1 MERRDWETLILALEN
16 LGLRVE
22 RLDELNGRITV
33 RIPNLGEKI
42 SYHLQ
47 KQ

>member
-22 RLDELNGRITV
+22 HLEESSGRITV
-33 RIPNLGEKI
+33 RIPLLGEKET
-42 SYHLQ
+42 YHL
-47 KQ
+47 

>member
-22 RLDELNGRITV
+22 HLDSQNGKITV
-33 RIPNLGEKI
+33 RVPNLGEKAT
-42 SYHLQ
+42 YHL
-47 KQ
+47 

>member
-22 RLDELNGRITV
+22 HLDASNGRITV
-33 RIPNLGEKI
+33 RIPALGEKDN
-42 SYHLQ
+42 YHL
-47 KQ
+47 